1 MKYFL
6 WLVMKKSSVSCTQRS
21 TYSQILSCVLEWWTR
36 TPNQT
41 LHGNKDW
48 SGSKHL
54 KKTETWT
61 QLMVR
66 QWNSS
71 GIFSQDSPH
80 CNSAT
85 MSKSFLSKMSEEPED
100 FTRRII
106 FMSMFNDISWG
117 SKDNTKEC
125 ELSAQLVSLYAR
137 RFGARQWSFLGLGSE
152 KNGTLPVKTVH
163 KEKGTES
170 QSKWCWHLENAHTQS
185 SDPRVH
191 CPEECLNAKVVENCQ
206 YIVAPIW
213 KRLKLFFAQLFD
225 HLHVDVQRH
234 LRGILRQWTGMRIKR
249 QTHFDLCEKIFTKKM
264 VIPRTRIRKEVV
276 FLLIKANHEEN
287 GTESQSWWWW
297 NSVKADTSLPI
308 HESIAPRSAQRQHKW
323 RKIIN
328 TLLRWWANDWNCSS
342 HNHFW

>member
-85 MSKSFLSKMSEEPED
+85 VSKSSVKNERR
-100 FTRRII
+100 TRR
-106 FMSMFNDISWG
+106 FH
-117 SKDNTKEC
+117 
-125 ELSAQLVSLYAR
+125 
-137 RFGARQWSFLGLGSE
+137 
-152 KNGTLPVKTVH
+152 KT
-163 KEKGTES
+163 
-170 QSKWCWHLENAHTQS
+170 
-185 SDPRVH
+185 
-191 CPEECLNAKVVENCQ
+191 
-206 YIVAPIW
+206 
-213 KRLKLFFAQLFD
+213 D

-234 LRGILRQWTGMRIKR
+234 LMGIWRQYKRMRIKCSTR
-249 QTHFDLCEKIFTKKM
+249 FSICKKIWSKTM
-264 VIPRTRIRKEVV
+264 VIPRTWIREKWYSTSEDSPQGERDRIAEQMLLTLGERTHPV
-276 FLLIKANHEEN
+276 FRSTSPLSRGVLKCKGGGKLSIHCCADLETIKTVFRTIIWSSSCRCSTTSQGDLKTMNRNAN
-287 GTESQSWWWW
+287 
-297 NSVKADTSLPI
+297 
-308 HESIAPRSAQRQHKW
+308 
-323 RKIIN
+323 
-328 TLLRWWANDWNCSS
+328 
-342 HNHFW
+342 